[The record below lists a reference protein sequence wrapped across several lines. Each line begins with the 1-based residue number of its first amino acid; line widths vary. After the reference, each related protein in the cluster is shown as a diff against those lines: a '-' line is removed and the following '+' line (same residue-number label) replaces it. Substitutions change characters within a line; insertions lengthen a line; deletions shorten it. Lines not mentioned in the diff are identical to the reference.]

1 MGKYNKAFILV
12 ALVMFPAL
20 LFAQFNNNTTS
31 PYSRYGIGELHPYS
45 FGRSTAMGGA
55 SIASRN
61 NEQINLGNPASYDAI
76 DSLGFMF
83 EFAVNAK
90 SVQFV
95 DNIGKTVANDIN
107 FQYFAMN
114 FQVNNRI
121 GTSLGLVPF
130 SDVGYNVTVD
140 QDIENTGAVRT
151 TYYGTGTV
159 SNVFLGAALQPFKF
173 LSVGAN
179 LNYYFGMLN
188 RNAEIVFSGA
198 ADFYNMQQYKSL
210 RVSDF
215 SIDYGLQATIPLKN
229 KNKLVVGVVF
239 ENNPKYN
246 AFFSDITKKNLVSGS
261 GSNAV
266 VDQDT
271 LFFIEETKGAIEFPV
286 TYGIGISYKKENKF
300 EINADY
306 YHQAWSEAKFL
317 GTKSN
322 FLTDLNK
329 FAIGAEWIPDKFS
342 IKSYTNRIAYRAGL
356 RYEQTYLIFNNR
368 QINDFGITF
377 GVGLPVYRSKST
389 INVAAEIGKK
399 GTKQENLLQE
409 NYFRLNLMVNLYD
422 LWFIKRRFD

>member
-1 MGKYNKAFILV
+1 MGRYNKAGILV

-20 LFAQFNNNTTS
+20 LFAQFNNNTSS
-31 PYSRYGIGELHPYS
+31 PYSRYGLGELHSYS
-45 FGRSTAMGGA
+45 FGRTTAMGGA

-61 NEQINLGNPASYDAI
+61 NQQINLGNPASYDAV

-83 EFAVNAK
+83 EFAINAK

-95 DNIGKTVANDIN
+95 DNIGSVVANDAN

-114 FQVNNRI
+114 FQISNRM

-130 SDVGYNVTVD
+130 SDVGYNVVVD
-140 QDIENTGAVRT
+140 QTIENTGPVRT
-151 TYYGTGTV
+151 TYYGAGTI
-159 SNVFLGAALQPFKF
+159 SNAFLGLAFQPFEF

-188 RNAEIVFSGA
+188 RNAEVVFSGA
-198 ADFYNMQQYKSL
+198 ADFYNIQQYKSL
-210 RVSDF
+210 RVNDF
-215 SIDYGLQATIPLKN
+215 SFDYGLQATIPVKDKSKIIL
-229 KNKLVVGVVF
+229 GIVF

-246 AFFSDITKKNLVSGS
+246 ALYSDITQKNLGS
-261 GSNAV
+261 GSA

-271 LFFIEETKGAIEFPV
+271 LFYVEEEKGIIEFPF
-286 TYGIGISYKKENKF
+286 TYGFGISYVKENSI

-306 YHQAWSEAKFL
+306 YHQSWSDAKFL
-317 GTKSN
+317 GSKSA

-329 FAIGAEWIPDKFS
+329 FAVGGEYIPDKFS
-342 IKSYTNRIAYRAGL
+342 INSYIKRVAYRAGFK
-356 RYEQTYLIFNNR
+356 YEQTYLMFNNR

-389 INVAAEIGKK
+389 INIAAEVGRK
-399 GTKQENLLQE
+399 GTQEENLVQE

>member
-1 MGKYNKAFILV
+1 MGKYNKVFVLF

-20 LFAQFNNNTTS
+20 LSAQFNNNTSS
-31 PYSRYGIGELHPYS
+31 PYSRYGLGELHPYS
-45 FGRSTAMGGA
+45 FGRSTALGGA

-61 NEQINLGNPASYDAI
+61 NEQINLANPASFDAV

-90 SVQFV
+90 SVQFA
-95 DNIGKTVANDIN
+95 DNIGKVTANDVN

-114 FQVNNRI
+114 FQINNRL
-121 GTSLGLVPF
+121 GTSMGLVPF
-130 SDVGYNVTVD
+130 SDVGYSVVID
-140 QDIENTGAVRT
+140 QDIENTGPVRT
-151 TYYGTGTV
+151 TYYGAGTI
-159 SNVFLGAALQPFKF
+159 SNVFLGAAYQPFKF

-179 LNYYFGMLN
+179 LNYYFGLLN
-188 RNAEIVFSGA
+188 RNAEVVFLGA
-198 ADFYNMQQYKSL
+198 SDFYNMQQYKSL
-210 RVSDF
+210 RISDF
-215 SIDYGLQATIPLKN
+215 SFDYGLQATIPLKERN
-229 KNKLVVGVVF
+229 KIVLGAVF
-239 ENNPKYN
+239 ENNPRYN
-246 AFFSDITKKNLVSGS
+246 AFFSDITQKNLASGS
-261 GSNAV
+261 T

-271 LFFIEETKGAIEFPV
+271 LYYFEESKGVIEFPF
-286 TYGIGISYKKENKF
+286 TYGLGISYVKENKL

-306 YHQAWSEAKFL
+306 YHQPWGEAKFL

-342 IKSYTNRIAYRAGL
+342 IKSYTSRIAYRAGV

-368 QINDFGITF
+368 QITDFGITF

-389 INVAAEIGKK
+389 INVAAELGKK
-399 GTKQENLLQE
+399 GTKEENLVQE
-409 NYFRLNLMVNLYD
+409 NYVRLNLMVNLYD

>member
-1 MGKYNKAFILV
+1 MGRYNKALILFG
-12 ALVMFPAL
+12 LVMFPTL

-31 PYSRYGIGELHPYS
+31 PYSRYGLGELHHYS

-61 NEQINLGNPASYDAI
+61 NSQINLGNPASFDAI

-90 SVQFV
+90 YTSFE
-95 DNIGKTVANDIN
+95 DNIGTVKANDAN

-114 FQVNNRI
+114 FQVSNRM

-130 SDVGYNVTVD
+130 SDVGYNVVVD
-140 QDIENTGAVRT
+140 QNLENTGPVRT
-151 TYYGTGTV
+151 TYYGSGTI
-159 SNVFLGAALQPFKF
+159 SNAFFGLSFETFKF
-173 LSVGAN
+173 LSIGAN

-188 RNAEIVFSGA
+188 RNAEVVFSGA
-198 ADFYNMQQYKSL
+198 SDFYNMQQYKSL
-210 RVSDF
+210 RVNDF
-215 SIDYGLQATIPLKN
+215 SFDFGAQATIPLKN
-229 KNKLVVGVVF
+229 KKKLILGAVF

-246 AFFSDITKKNLVSGS
+246 AIFSDITQKNLGS
-261 GSNAV
+261 GSA

-271 LFFIEETKGAIEFPV
+271 LFYVKEEKGIIEFPF
-286 TYGIGISYKKENKF
+286 TYGFGISYVKENIL

-306 YHQAWSEAKFL
+306 YHQSWSEAKFL
-317 GTKSN
+317 GSKSN

-329 FAIGAEWIPDKFS
+329 FAVGAEWIPEKFS
-342 IKSYTNRIAYRAGL
+342 INSYTSRIAYRAGF
-356 RYEQTYLIFNNR
+356 RYEETYLIFNNR

-389 INVAAEIGKK
+389 INIAAEVGRK
-399 GTKQENLLQE
+399 GTKEENLVQE

>member
-1 MGKYNKAFILV
+1 
-12 ALVMFPAL
+12 
-20 LFAQFNNNTTS
+20 
-31 PYSRYGIGELHPYS
+31 
-45 FGRSTAMGGA
+45 
-55 SIASRN
+55 
-61 NEQINLGNPASYDAI
+61 EQINLGNPASYDAV

-95 DNIGKTVANDIN
+95 DEIGKVISNDIN
-107 FQYFAMN
+107 FHYLAMN
-114 FQVNNRI
+114 FQINNRL
-121 GTSLGLVPF
+121 GTSLGMVPF
-130 SDVGYNVTVD
+130 SDVGYNVVVD
-140 QDIENTGAVRT
+140 EDIENTGPVRT
-151 TYYGTGTV
+151 TYYGAGTI
-159 SNVFLGAALQPFKF
+159 SNVFLGAAFQPFKF

-188 RNAEIVFSGA
+188 RNAEVVFSGA
-198 ADFYNMQQYKSL
+198 SDFYNMQQYKSL

-215 SIDYGLQATIPLKN
+215 SFDYGLQATIPLKE
-229 KNKLVVGVVF
+229 KSKIILGVVF

-246 AFFSDITKKNLVSGS
+246 AFFSDITQKNLASGS
-261 GSNAV
+261 A

-271 LFFIEETKGAIEFPV
+271 LFYIEESKGVIEFPL
-286 TYGIGISYKKENKF
+286 TYGFGISYVKENKL

-306 YHQAWSEAKFL
+306 YHQSWSEAKFL

-342 IKSYTNRIAYRAGL
+342 IKSYTNRIAYRAGV

-389 INVAAEIGKK
+389 INVAAELGKK
-399 GTKQENLLQE
+399 GTKEENLVQE

>member
-1 MGKYNKAFILV
+1 MGKYNKVFVLF

-20 LFAQFNNNTTS
+20 LSAQFNNNTSS
-31 PYSRYGIGELHPYS
+31 PYSRYGLGELHPYS
-45 FGRSTAMGGA
+45 FGRSTALGGA

-61 NEQINLGNPASYDAI
+61 NEQINLANPASFDAV

-90 SVQFV
+90 SVQFA
-95 DNIGKTVANDIN
+95 DNIGKVTANDVN

-114 FQVNNRI
+114 FQINNRL
-121 GTSLGLVPF
+121 GTSMGLVPF
-130 SDVGYNVTVD
+130 SDVGYSVVID
-140 QDIENTGAVRT
+140 QDIENTGPVRT
-151 TYYGTGTV
+151 TYYGAGTI
-159 SNVFLGAALQPFKF
+159 SNVFLGAAYQPFKF

-179 LNYYFGMLN
+179 LNYYFGLLN
-188 RNAEIVFSGA
+188 RNAEVVFLGA
-198 ADFYNMQQYKSL
+198 SDFYNMQQYKSL
-210 RVSDF
+210 RISDF
-215 SIDYGLQATIPLKN
+215 SFDYGLQATIPLKERN
-229 KNKLVVGVVF
+229 KIVLGAVF
-239 ENNPKYN
+239 ENNPRYN
-246 AFFSDITKKNLVSGS
+246 AFFSDITQKNLASGS
-261 GSNAV
+261 T

-271 LFFIEETKGAIEFPV
+271 LYYIEESKGVIEFPF
-286 TYGIGISYKKENKF
+286 TYGLGISYVKENKL

-306 YHQAWSEAKFL
+306 YHQPWGEAKFL

-342 IKSYTNRIAYRAGL
+342 IKSYTSRIAYRAGV

-368 QINDFGITF
+368 QITDFGITF

-389 INVAAEIGKK
+389 INVAAELGKK
-399 GTKQENLLQE
+399 GTKEENLVQE
-409 NYFRLNLMVNLYD
+409 NYVRLNLMVNLYD

>member
-1 MGKYNKAFILV
+1 MGKYNKVFVLF

-20 LFAQFNNNTTS
+20 LSAQFNNNTSS
-31 PYSRYGIGELHPYS
+31 PYSRYGLGELHPYS
-45 FGRSTAMGGA
+45 FGRSTALGGA

-61 NEQINLGNPASYDAI
+61 NEQINLANPASFDAV

-90 SVQFV
+90 SVQFA
-95 DNIGKTVANDIN
+95 DNIGKVTANDVN

-114 FQVNNRI
+114 FQINNRL
-121 GTSLGLVPF
+121 GTSMGLVPF
-130 SDVGYNVTVD
+130 SDVGYSVVID
-140 QDIENTGAVRT
+140 QDIENTGPVRT
-151 TYYGTGTV
+151 TYYGAGTI
-159 SNVFLGAALQPFKF
+159 SNVFLGAAYQPFKF

-179 LNYYFGMLN
+179 LNYYFGLLN
-188 RNAEIVFSGA
+188 RNAEVVFLGA
-198 ADFYNMQQYKSL
+198 SDFYNMQQYKSL
-210 RVSDF
+210 RISDF
-215 SIDYGLQATIPLKN
+215 SFDYGLQATIPLKERN
-229 KNKLVVGVVF
+229 KIVLGAVF
-239 ENNPKYN
+239 ENNPRYN
-246 AFFSDITKKNLVSGS
+246 AFFSDITQKNLASGS
-261 GSNAV
+261 T

-271 LFFIEETKGAIEFPV
+271 LYYIEESKGVIEFPF
-286 TYGIGISYKKENKF
+286 TYGLGISYVKENKL

-306 YHQAWSEAKFL
+306 YHQPWGEAKFL

-342 IKSYTNRIAYRAGL
+342 IKSYTSRIAYRAGV

-368 QINDFGITF
+368 QITDFGITF

-389 INVAAEIGKK
+389 INVAAELGKK
-399 GTKQENLLQE
+399 GTKEENLVQE